1 MAPVVA
7 HLTLV
12 YADRS
17 RTRITGFG
25 VLRLE
30 ALAAIWSRG
39 THYVALTTKMAVAF
53 EALEVTHVPALSLCL
68 RTFIGEDYL
77 YSKKQNNLSYGER
90 SL

>member
-17 RTRITGFG
+17 GTRIARFG

-30 ALAAIWSRG
+30 ALTAVWSRG
-39 THYVALTTKMAVAF
+39 AHYVALTTKMAIAF

-77 YSKKQNNLSYGER
+77 QSNKQFNVEIKT
-90 SL
+90 